1 MRAGFR
7 IRNRTSGLAILVRGA
22 SMVMIPDV
30 EVIETDLLESVL
42 RSAGISWAELE
53 LHLAHVPLR
62 SGFFAKSVMG
72 ADAADATLKRK

>member
-7 IRNRTSGLAILVRGA
+7 IRSRTSGLAILVRGA

-53 LHLAHVPLR
+53 RHLAHGPSR
-62 SGFFAKSVMG
+62 SGFFAKQVLPS
-72 ADAADATLKRK
+72 DAVDSTVKRK